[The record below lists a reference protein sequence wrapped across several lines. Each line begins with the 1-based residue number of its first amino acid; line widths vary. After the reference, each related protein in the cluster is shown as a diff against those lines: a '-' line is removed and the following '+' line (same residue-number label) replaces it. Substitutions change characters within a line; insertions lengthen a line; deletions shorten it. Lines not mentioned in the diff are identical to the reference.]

1 MNRVESGR
9 GGGVTIGDDEGRL
22 KELLD
27 GNLSADDLEND
38 PMLTKLA
45 ERIYGEDFI
54 EAMGLSRGD
63 AQRALS
69 ESLSDDEGDDL
80 LVEVIPDD
88 GLEEIPPF
96 DAPVNI
102 IDDLG
107 TPQKERGR
115 LYMGLVVTA
124 LAMANLFGVLSFLGG
139 GCTGGGCPADG
150 HTRFNW
156 ASIGNLNSGWGW
168 SPSILEGS
176 FGISDLILIGIG
188 IALLSMYFLKK

>member
-1 MNRVESGR
+1 M
-9 GGGVTIGDDEGRL
+9 TIGDDEGRL

-69 ESLSDDEGDDL
+69 ESLSDDDDDDL

-88 GLEEIPPF
+88 GFGEIPPF
-96 DAPVNI
+96 DAPVNL
-102 IDDLG
+102 IDDFG
-107 TPQKERGR
+107 APQKERGR
-115 LYMGLVVTA
+115 LYRGLVVTVIA
-124 LAMANLFGVLSFLGG
+124 TTNLLGGLSFLGG
-139 GCTGGGCPADG
+139 GCTGGGCPSDG

-168 SPSILEGS
+168 SPSLLEGS
-176 FGISDLILIGIG
+176 YGIPDLMLIGIG
-188 IALLSMYFLKK
+188 LGLLGMYFLKK

>member
-9 GGGVTIGDDEGRL
+9 GGGMTIGDDEGRL
-22 KELLD
+22 RELLD
-27 GNLSADDLEND
+27 GNLSAEDLEND

-69 ESLSDDEGDDL
+69 ESLSDDDDDDL
-80 LVEVIPDD
+80 LVEIIPDD
-88 GLEEIPPF
+88 GLGEIPPF

-102 IDDLG
+102 IDELG

-115 LYMGLVVTA
+115 LYLGLLVTG
-124 LAMANLFGVLSFLGG
+124 LSTANLFGGLSFLGG

-156 ASIGNLNSGWGW
+156 ASIGNLDSGWGW

-176 FGISDLILIGIG
+176 YGISDLILIGIG
-188 IALLSMYFLKK
+188 LALLGIYFIKK